1 MSSEPPPP
9 LDTRPPS
16 VDPVPVTVLATTTG
30 GRVVGTPS
38 DASVTGVT
46 LSSADV
52 RPGDLYAALPGA
64 RTHGAR
70 FAAQALEAGAAG
82 VLTDAHGAEIVAE
95 ALGTVPVPVL
105 VVDDPRATLGVV
117 STTVYGDPAA
127 RLTTVGITGTQG
139 KTTSAYLATAALHAC
154 GDRVGAIG
162 TTGAFLDGR
171 PLASALTT
179 PEAPALHALFAAME
193 AHGADAVVMEVSSHA
208 LALHRVDGVV
218 YDVAVFLNLGRDHLD
233 FHADVE
239 DYFAAKASLF
249 TPERAVR
256 AVIDIDDPYGR
267 RLADATPLPV
277 TTVSL
282 EGRTE
287 ADWRVVALETTASG
301 SRARIVGPDEA
312 EHELVVRLPGRF
324 NVANALAVLA
334 AVVETGRAVEDALAG
349 IAACE
354 GVPGRMEPVA
364 EGQDFTAIVDYAH
377 KPDALRA
384 VLSSL
389 RGVGDGRLIVVVG
402 AGGDRDPGKRPLM
415 GAVAAE
421 LADVVVVTDDN
432 PRSEEPADIRAAV
445 LAGAREAGGA
455 AELVE
460 VGDRR
465 EAIGRAVAQAASGD
479 VVVVA
484 GKGHERGQIVG
495 DVVHPFDDRSVLV
508 EALRA
513 RTGGRA

>member
-1 MSSEPPPP
+1 MSAEPPLP

-16 VDPVPVTVLATTTG
+16 VDPVPVTALATTIG
-30 GRVVGTPS
+30 GRVVGAPPETV
-38 DASVTGVT
+38 VTGVT
-46 LSSADV
+46 LASSDV
-52 RPGDLYAALPGA
+52 REGDLYAALPGA

-70 FAAQALEAGAAG
+70 FAAQAVDAGAVA
-82 VLTDAHGAEIVAE
+82 VLTDAEGAAIIADGP
-95 ALGTVPVPVL
+95 ATVPLV
-105 VVDDPRATLGVV
+105 VVDDPRTVLGAVAV
-117 STTVYGDPAA
+117 TVYGDPAQ
-127 RLTTVGITGTQG
+127 RLTTLGITGTQG
-139 KTTSAYLATAALHAC
+139 KTTSAYLAASALRAC
-154 GDRVGAIG
+154 GDQVGAIG
-162 TTGAFLDGR
+162 TTGAFLGGR
-171 PLASALTT
+171 PVASALTT
-179 PEAPALHALFAAME
+179 PEAPALHALFAVME

-239 DYFAAKASLF
+239 DYFAAKAALF
-249 TPERAVR
+249 TPERAAQ

-267 RLADATPLPV
+267 RLADATSLPV

-282 EGRTE
+282 EGRVE
-287 ADWRVVALETTASG
+287 AHWRVVALETTASG
-301 SRARIVGPDEA
+301 SRARVVGPDEV
-312 EHELVVRLPGRF
+312 EHDLVVRLPGRF

-334 AVVETGRAVEDALAG
+334 AVTATGRAVEDALAG

-354 GVPGRMEPVA
+354 GVPGRMEPVD

-389 RGVGDGRLIVVVG
+389 RGLGDGRLLVVVG

-432 PRSEEPADIRAAV
+432 PRSEDPATIRAAV
-445 LAGAREAGGA
+445 LEGAREAGAA

-460 VGDRR
+460 IGDRR
-465 EAIGRAVAQAASGD
+465 GAIVRAVAQARPGD

-495 DVVHPFDDRSVLV
+495 DVVHPFDDRSVLS
-508 EALRA
+508 EALRT
-513 RTGGRA
+513 RLGGDA